1 MIKAVLCVGR
11 NGELGDS
18 KRPDGLPWEN
28 NKEDLNYFKSKTLGS
43 TVVMGRKTFQQ
54 LEGIGL
60 SDGLPQ
66 RINWVLTSTVT
77 NSDKLGY
84 RTVGTNSKYVSE
96 QYLKSWL
103 KLSGELEDYWI
114 IGGKSI
120 YNQCMPYVEEVH
132 ITMIDKDF
140 PEADTRMDL
149 NFLREFELQSLTELN
164 DYSTVYVYKRKK

>member
-28 NKEDLNYFKSKTLGS
+28 NKEDMKYFKEQTSGDKVIYGRNTFDNFRKLG
-43 TVVMGRKTFQQ
+43 MKF
-54 LEGIGL
+54 
-60 SDGLPQ
+60 GLPN
-66 RINWVLTSTVT
+66 RRNFVLTSDPYLTDYLYKEAVYDDT
-77 NSDKLGY
+77 EICSI
-84 RTVGTNSKYVSE
+84 TESE
-96 QYLKSWL
+96 LETYLKF
-103 KLSGELEDYWI
+103 SGDTWI

-120 YNQCMPYVEEVH
+120 YDQCMPYVEEVH

-140 PEADTRMDL
+140 PEADTHMDL

-164 DYSTVYVYKRKK
+164 DYSIVYVYKRKK